1 MGARVTRAGSTHGR
15 LARGVVVLTLLQ
27 GLEQSTGLVSQM
39 LVAGLFG
46 ASATTDAWIVGS
58 TVVALVTL
66 WVTAALQQV
75 LIPMFRRDLAKHGET
90 EAWRVTSILL
100 NDLTVLFVGVV
111 AAAWLAAPL
120 LVRAIAVGFDAES
133 TAQAVTATR
142 IAIVGV
148 PLVGVATFLAQ
159 ILFSYQRYFL
169 AGLGPIAANV
179 AFAATLVILS
189 GGSGVVALGAALVAG
204 NAAQLLVASPALW
217 RQRRLYRREID
228 FRHPRFRELA
238 RLTMP
243 LFVTTGGDQ
252 IERIVDRAFASLL
265 AAGSLSSLAFARV
278 LSSAPNAFL
287 LHPLQRTVFPH
298 FTKLA
303 AEGDHTTLGRQ
314 LVHYVRLL
322 VFLTVPL
329 AVGLVLLSDSV
340 VSFVYQR
347 GAFDGDAVERTGE
360 ALAFFVLG
368 LPASFVGKA
377 LNNTHLA
384 LQDTTTT
391 MVASLSQIGAKI
403 ALAVVLIPFMA
414 HAGIALAESLSQVV
428 RVAVLTIRLPAA
440 LRPAAEI
447 GPMIRSALVT
457 LAIAGVMGLAVL
469 WLRGSPSG
477 PLEAAVQCAALAAVG
492 ATIFFSLSALSRQ
505 DELRWLGRSL
515 AAIRAR

>member
-1 MGARVTRAGSTHGR
+1 MKRAGSTHR
-15 LARGVVVLTLLQ
+15 TLARGVVVLTLLQ
-27 GLEQSTGLVSQM
+27 GLEQTTGLVSQM

-46 ASATTDAWIVGS
+46 ASAATDAWIVGS

-66 WVTAALQQV
+66 WVTASLQQV
-75 LIPMFRRDLAKHGET
+75 LIPMFRRDLAKHGEA
-90 EAWRVTSILL
+90 EAWRITSVLL
-100 NDLTVLFVGVV
+100 NDLTLLFVGVV
-111 AAAWLAAPL
+111 AVAWLAAPL
-120 LVRAIAVGFDAES
+120 LVGAIAVGFDAES

-142 IAIVGV
+142 IAVVGV
-148 PLVGVATFLAQ
+148 PLIGVATFLGQ

-179 AFAATLVILS
+179 AFAATLVLLS
-189 GGSGVVALGAALVAG
+189 GGSAVVALGAALVAG
-204 NAAQLLVASPALW
+204 NAAQLLAASPALW
-217 RQRRLYRREID
+217 RHRRLYRADVD

-238 RLTMP
+238 RLTTP
-243 LFVTTGGDQ
+243 LFVTTGGEQ
-252 IERIVDRAFASLL
+252 IERVVDRAFASLL

-278 LSSAPNAFL
+278 LSAAPNAFL

-303 AEGDHTTLGRQ
+303 AEGDHATLGHQ
-314 LVHYVRLL
+314 LVRYVRLL
-322 VFLTVPL
+322 VFLSVPL
-329 AVGLVLLSDSV
+329 GVGLALLSDSV

-347 GAFDGDAVERTGE
+347 GAFDQTAVDRTGE

-368 LPASFVGKA
+368 LPANFVGKA

-391 MVASLSQIGAKI
+391 MHASLSQIGAKI
-403 ALAVVLIPFMA
+403 VLAIVLIPFMA

-428 RVAVLTIRLPAA
+428 RVGVLAVRLPPA
-440 LRPAAEI
+440 LRPVAEI
-447 GPMIRSALVT
+447 APMIRSALRT
-457 LAIAGVMGLAVL
+457 LAIAGAMGLVVA

-477 PLEAAVQCAALAAVG
+477 PLDAAVESVALAGVG
-492 ATIFFSLSALSRQ
+492 AAVFFSLSALSRQ

-515 AAIRAR
+515 LAIRAR